1 MREREIDRDRE
12 RAQERERAR
21 KLRYPQSLPD
31 SASVCCSLG
40 PLNFGQMPS
49 DKMLHI
55 QGELSKSREAITTC
69 SSPTAAGSSKR
80 QHDNTRNEYNTDSKQ
95 QSVARRARIIAIA
108 VPNPFCSCLLQPRAP
123 LSTLASGTSEGT
135 ARGSLLTWGFRLSH
149 TGSNYL

>member
-1 MREREIDRDRE
+1 
-12 RAQERERAR
+12 
-21 KLRYPQSLPD
+21 
-31 SASVCCSLG
+31 
-40 PLNFGQMPS
+40 MPS

-95 QSVARRARIIAIA
+95 QSIARRARIIAIA
-108 VPNPFCSCLLQPRAP
+108 VPNPFCCLLQPRAP

-149 TGSNYL
+149 TVPTICDTPSSGRPNTRMRPNCIRAKMNPRAPQPLPLPRTEYD